1 MRDMTDLN
9 PSHHFF
15 RHIAPSRMD
24 GDFIDPSAFW
34 LREKDGKLEEGLS
47 VNWLEY
53 FKKSEP
59 QDAIAPLMDILA
71 NKGFTVRPS
80 SKFALLNV
88 GAAKD
93 AAARYTSISIV
104 LDEEV
109 NDPSHSLV
117 KGYEAYNKQV
127 AEELQK
133 VIIDAYPANPDRAR
147 TSGG

>member
-1 MRDMTDLN
+1 MRDMTDLDR
-9 PSHHFF
+9 SHHFF

-34 LREKDGKLEEGLS
+34 LREKNGKLEEGLS

-53 FKKSEP
+53 FKKSAP
-59 QDAIAPLMDILA
+59 QDAIAPLVDIFT
-71 NKGFTVRPS
+71 NKGFTVRAS
-80 SKFALLNV
+80 SKFSLLNV
-88 GAAKD
+88 GTAKD
-93 AAARYTSISIV
+93 AAARYTSIAIV
-104 LDEEV
+104 LDAEV

-133 VIIDAYPANPDRAR
+133 VIIDSYPARP
-147 TSGG
+147 